1 MTDATTTI
9 LELDEARREAMV
21 RADVAALAAVY
32 ADDVQYMHANF
43 QLDDKATMLAEI
55 GAGKPDYLTIATS
68 DELVRFYGDV
78 AVLTGIAS
86 MKVAVPEGTMD
97 LRNRFTVIWVRQ
109 DDGGWQVVNSQSTSG
124 TGLKPTAN
132 PG

>member
-1 MTDATTTI
+1 MTDASTI
-9 LELDEARREAMV
+9 LELDEARREAMI
-21 RADVAALAAVY
+21 RADVAVLAALY

-55 GAGKPDYLTIATS
+55 GAGNPVYLTIATS

-78 AVLTGIAS
+78 AILTGVAS
-86 MKVAVPEGTMD
+86 MKVAVPDGTMD
-97 LRNRFTVIWVRQ
+97 LRNRFTIVWVHQ
-109 DDGGWQVVNSQSTSG
+109 DDGRWQIVNSQSTSG

-132 PG
+132 PA